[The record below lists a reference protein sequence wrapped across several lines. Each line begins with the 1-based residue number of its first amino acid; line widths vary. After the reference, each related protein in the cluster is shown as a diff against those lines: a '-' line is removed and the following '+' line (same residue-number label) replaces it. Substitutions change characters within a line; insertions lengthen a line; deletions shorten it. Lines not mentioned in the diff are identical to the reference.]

1 MVIAIHSVPQHI
13 LGDPAHSARKHR
25 GGNCQELPIV
35 PEKNVPRARHQTSAV
50 NSQMR
55 IRTDD
60 ILTNQCHQERG
71 GLDGDQGIVAHVEV
85 LDIRGGDR

>member
-1 MVIAIHSVPQHI
+1 
-13 LGDPAHSARKHR
+13 
-25 GGNCQELPIV
+25 
-35 PEKNVPRARHQTSAV
+35 
-50 NSQMR
+50 MR